1 MALRRNLRVMVVD
14 DMSVSRQTL
23 IQMLERLG
31 VHRVVSASSGP
42 EALDALSRYPTDL
55 VISDLHMPAMDGVD
69 LLARM
74 RQGDRSATCQFVL
87 TAEETESPRIVEGR
101 RLGLDGLLR
110 KPFEID
116 SVLQSVE
123 RAAGRI

>member
-14 DMSVSRQTL
+14 DMSVSRQVL

-31 VHRVVSASSGP
+31 VRQVISASSGP
-42 EALDALSRYPTDL
+42 EALEALRRYPTDL
-55 VISDLHMPAMDGVD
+55 MISDLHMPGMDGVE
-69 LLARM
+69 LLSQVRL
-74 RQGDRSATCQFVL
+74 GERSTGCQFVL
-87 TAEETESPRIVEGR
+87 TAEEEDSPRFAEGR

-123 RAAGRI
+123 LAAGRI

>member
-1 MALRRNLRVMVVD
+1 MALRRNLRVLVVD

-31 VHRVVSASSGP
+31 VHRVVAASSAS
-42 EALDALSRYPTDL
+42 EALDALKRYPTDL
-55 VISDLHMPAMDGVD
+55 VISDLHMPGMDGVEF
-69 LLARM
+69 LAEM
-74 RQGDRSATCQFVL
+74 RLGERGARCQFLL
-87 TAEETESPRIVEGR
+87 TAEEAESPRFAEGR

-110 KPFEID
+110 KPFEVD

-123 RAAGRI
+123 LAAGRI

>member
-31 VHRVVSASSGP
+31 VHRVVAASSGP
-42 EALDALSRYPTDL
+42 EALDALKRHPTDL
-55 VISDLHMPAMDGVD
+55 VISDLHMPGMDGVD
-69 LLARM
+69 FLAEV
-74 RQGDRSATCQFVL
+74 RQGERSSGCQFVL
-87 TAEETESPRIVEGR
+87 TAEETDSPRFIEGR
-101 RLGLDGLLR
+101 RLGLDGLLH
-110 KPFEID
+110 KPFDID

-123 RAAGRI
+123 LAAGRI